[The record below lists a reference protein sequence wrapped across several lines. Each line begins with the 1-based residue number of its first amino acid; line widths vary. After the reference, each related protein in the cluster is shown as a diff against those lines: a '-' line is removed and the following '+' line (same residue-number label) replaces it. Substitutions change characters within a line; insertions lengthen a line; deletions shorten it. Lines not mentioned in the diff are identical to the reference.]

1 MVMRVKESQNA
12 INFKAWLY
20 SLMRNNGIKSYDELC
35 TKLGCSRKTLYN
47 WINEPEKIKRYALAG
62 LMYILDYSDDSVDE
76 MCDYF
81 NIARL

>member
-1 MVMRVKESQNA
+1 MEREKKESHNT
-12 INFKAWLY
+12 INFKTWLH
-20 SLMRNNGIKSYDELC
+20 SLMKNNGIKSYDELC
-35 TKLGCSRKTLYN
+35 TELGCSRKTLYN

-62 LMYILDYSDDSVDE
+62 LMYVLEYSDDSVDE